1 MSPVPRALDRF
12 FFAPLPQQ
20 GMVACRIGFGL
31 LLFVAYAARMAS
43 VPELY
48 GPRGIGG
55 WEVARRLPDAGFGR
69 LLDAPLR
76 WLVFNPSETLVWA
89 LYALLLASA
98 LAFALGAFTRPAG
111 IALLLLHSLFVARN
125 QYAYTGW
132 AWMAKPFLLY
142 AILAPTGRWCSI
154 DAWRGGE
161 RAARAADGW
170 LGPGWPVRLLQIHV
184 CAMYAV
190 AGGTRL
196 TDPGW
201 LGGEMLFVL
210 LTDRS
215 YARFDADWHGWIP
228 LLAPLSYVAFLA
240 EPLAPVLLW
249 LPGLGTVMALLLMGL
264 HLGLEICGRLGWWQW
279 LMMTALLVFLPPR
292 WLERALS
299 PLRRGA
305 SGTRVS

>member
-1 MSPVPRALDRF
+1 MSRAARAVDRF

-20 GMVACRIGFGL
+20 GMVACRIGFGA
-31 LLFVAYAARMAS
+31 LLFVAYAARITS

-48 GPRGIGG
+48 GPRGVGG
-55 WEVARRLPDAGFGR
+55 FEIARRLPDVGFGR
-69 LLDAPLR
+69 VLDTPLR
-76 WLVFNPSETLVWA
+76 WLVFNPSDTLVWA
-89 LYALLLASA
+89 LYALLLVSA
-98 LAFALGAFTRPAG
+98 LAFAVGAFTRPAG
-111 IALLLLHSLFVARN
+111 VALLLLHSLFVARN

-132 AWMAKPFLLY
+132 AWMVKPFLLY
-142 AILAPTGRWCSI
+142 AILAPTGRWCSV
-154 DAWRGGE
+154 DAWRRRGRDVSAE
-161 RAARAADGW
+161 GW

-201 LGGEMLFVL
+201 LHGEMLFVL

-215 YARFDADWHGWIP
+215 YARFDADWHTWIP

-240 EPLAPVLLW
+240 EPLAPILLW
-249 LPGLGTVMALLLMGL
+249 LPRVRTVMVLLLMAL

-279 LMMTALLVFLPPR
+279 LMLTALLVFLPPG
-292 WLERALS
+292 WIGRALA
-299 PLRRGA
+299 PLRRA
-305 SGTRVS
+305 PSRSPAT